1 MAERRENKQARGG
14 FRPNGVRVSTTARLA
29 MLGAWCG
36 LVLEGE
42 VSAGEEAAG
51 TLVPIEHAPCPKKAD
66 LGQGSA
72 VKGVSS
78 GESG

>member
-14 FRPNGVRVSTTARLA
+14 FRPNGVRVSTTARL
-29 MLGAWCG
+29 GDAWG

-72 VKGVSS
+72 VKRLVRVSPAS
-78 GESG
+78 A

>member
-1 MAERRENKQARGG
+1 VV
-14 FRPNGVRVSTTARLA
+14 FFCLA
-29 MLGAWCG
+29 
-36 LVLEGE
+36 LEGE